1 MSTMSWTVAPT
12 GYLDSRG
19 FDACPF
25 AGGDAG
31 RSVPPLA
38 PARRSGQPVPGSLPS
53 EALIGFRM
61 GTAAPYGT
69 YITRFNGTTLGIP
82 SPRRP
87 LS

>member
-1 MSTMSWTVAPT
+1 MSTKSWTVAPT

-19 FDACPF
+19 LDACPF
-25 AGGDAG
+25 ADGDSG

-38 PARRSGQPVPGSLPS
+38 PARGSGQPVPGAVPS

-61 GTAAPYGT
+61 GAAVPFGT
-69 YITRFNGTTLGIP
+69 HITRFNGTTLGIP
-82 SPRRP
+82 SSRRP